1 VSVDGISTGINWG
14 NVQVIG
20 TLDAGKLVNCGE
32 RGNDALPHDIL
43 RQLFA
48 DALAQFWDDQ
58 ASQDALAQEARDKSQ
73 RDGAV

>member
-1 VSVDGISTGINWG
+1 
-14 NVQVIG
+14 
-20 TLDAGKLVNCGE
+20 VNCGE